1 MNDFLE
7 LLPVPAERDLP
18 AGSVE
23 QRKAALLQMVE
34 ADLHSG
40 ARTGIRLARLRGLRI
55 WLMSIGVSLALVA
68 TVGSMLTND
77 GGPQSTRVAVET
89 AVVLGG
95 GPAVASLFAM
105 PRLRAD
111 GSGGGIGS
119 SRAVVRILLPAS
131 Q

>member
-1 MNDFLE
+1 MWLMNDFLE
-7 LLPVPAERDLP
+7 LLPVPAERGLP
-18 AGSVE
+18 ARSFE
-23 QRKAALLQMVE
+23 RRKAALLHVVE

-40 ARTGIRLARLRGLRI
+40 AIRLGRLRSLRI

-68 TVGSMLTND
+68 IVGSTLTNHVR
-77 GGPQSTRVAVET
+77 PQSTRVAVET
-89 AVVLGG
+89 AVALGG
-95 GPAVASLFAM
+95 GPVVASLFAM

-119 SRAVVRILLPAS
+119 SHTAVRILLPAS